1 VPIEMRYGGPREALL
16 DAVFRQNFGCS
27 HLLIGR
33 DHAGVGEYYGPFDAQ
48 KIFDEIPRDA
58 LELKPLKIDW
68 TFWCSTCDGMASGRT
83 CPHGPEQRLLVSG
96 TMLRKTLSEGGAVP
110 EHFSRSEVLEIL
122 RAYYAELDQKPEIT
136 LHKYAQ
142 GEKR

>member
-1 VPIEMRYGGPREALL
+1 M
-16 DAVFRQNFGCS
+16 FRQNFGCS

-48 KIFDEIPRDA
+48 KIFDEIPTNA

-68 TFWCSTCDGMASGRT
+68 TFWCSKCDGMASGRT
-83 CPHGPEQRLLVSG
+83 CPHGPEHRLLVSG

-110 EHFSRSEVLEIL
+110 DHFSRPEVLEIL
-122 RAYYAELDQKPEIT
+122 RAYYAELDEKVEIK
-136 LHKYAQ
+136 LHKYAE
-142 GEKR
+142 GEKT